1 MFNFKNV
8 DKTMLM
14 KLVALHVIVI
24 TVSNALVAIPVEIF
38 GVKLTWAAFTFPLVV
53 IATDLTVRLLG
64 KEIARST
71 IAAAYPLAIIGS
83 IAVVLAEGAP
93 QSVAMRIGFASA
105 TAYAV
110 GTMLDVYVFQYIRE
124 KMSTWWLAPALS
136 TVVANIIDT
145 YTFFAVAFNNSADEY
160 MAANWMEIAG
170 SQVVIKIAVGL
181 IIFLPAYGVL
191 LRYLNGSLGGNTL
204 VLTDEVVEKPKAKK
218 KAPAKKT
225 TKKKA

>member
-93 QSVAMRIGFASA
+93 GSVALRIGFASA
-105 TAYAV
+105 TAYAI

-124 KMSTWWLAPALS
+124 AFTKNWWLAPAVS
-136 TVVANIIDT
+136 TIAANIIDT

-160 MAANWMEIAG
+160 MAANWVEIAG
-170 SQVVIKIAVGL
+170 SQTVLKIAVGL
-181 IIFLPAYGVL
+181 LVFLPAYGIL
-191 LRYLNGSLGGNTL
+191 LNQLQ
-204 VLTDEVVEKPKAKK
+204 KK
-218 KAPAKKT
+218 YKLK
-225 TKKKA
+225 

>member
-1 MFNFKNV
+1 MFKNI
-8 DKTMLM
+8 DKSMLM

-24 TVSNALVAIPVEIF
+24 TVSNALVAIPVEIL

-64 KEIARST
+64 KTIARQT
-71 IAAAYPLAIIGS
+71 IAVAYPLAIIGS

-93 QSVAMRIGFASA
+93 GSVAVRIGFASA

-124 KMSTWWLAPALS
+124 AFKNNWWLAPAVS
-136 TVVANIIDT
+136 TIAANIIDT

-160 MAANWMEIAG
+160 MALNWIEIAG

-181 IIFLPAYGVL
+181 LVFLPAYGIL
-191 LRYLNGSLGGNTL
+191 LKRLQKSYKL
-204 VLTDEVVEKPKAKK
+204 K
-218 KAPAKKT
+218 
-225 TKKKA
+225 